1 MFSFHATQW
10 CLVFLSCCMGHAFAQ
25 SQVSSSP
32 SNLTGLEQV
41 FLNKSADRLS
51 LALERAKK
59 EGSLTL
65 YSSMAPS
72 EVGPLVKEF
81 EKKYALKV
89 DVWRSTSEGILQRA
103 LNESKAKKFNFDV
116 VETNA
121 PEVEILAREKTLAEF
136 YSPHQADL
144 PQNLIPKHKLWVP
157 DRINFYVVAFNTNK
171 IKREDLPTH
180 LEGFLHAKWR
190 DKLGVEATDG
200 DWMGSVINELG
211 ESRGMAFFRKLSELR
226 PDVRK
231 GHNLLAQM
239 VSNGEVPVALTTYLG
254 NAQSL
259 KQRGAPVDW
268 VPIEPVVARAQGLAL
283 SKNAPHPY
291 AALLFADYLISP
303 EAQTILNNLGR
314 PPANVN
320 IKSKLNNFSF
330 VVADPSLMIEEADKW
345 NQVWSKLFLVK

>member
-1 MFSFHATQW
+1 MFTS
-10 CLVFLSCCMGHAFAQ
+10 LVTRGSLLFLSCGLGIALAQ
-25 SQVSSSP
+25 SPLSSSSATLSGP
-32 SNLTGLEQV
+32 EQV
-41 FLNKSADRLS
+41 FLNKAQDRMPLT
-51 LALERAKK
+51 LDRAKK

-72 EVGPLVKEF
+72 EVGPIVKEF

-171 IKREDLPTH
+171 IKREELPTH

-200 DWMGSVINELG
+200 DWMGAVINELG
-211 ESRGMAFFRKLSELR
+211 ESRGMALFRKLSELR

-268 VPIEPVVARAQGLAL
+268 LPIEPVVARPQALAL

-291 AALLFADYLISP
+291 SALLFADFLISP

-320 IKSKLNNFSF
+320 IKSKLNNFNF
-330 VVADPSLMIEEADKW
+330 VVADPALMIEEADKW
-345 NQVWSKLFLVK
+345 NQLWSKYFLVK

>member
-1 MFSFHATQW
+1 MFTFRVTQW
-10 CLVFLSCCMGHAFAQ
+10 SLVFLFCGVGHVLAQ
-25 SQVSSSP
+25 TQTTSSTSNVS
-32 SNLTGLEQV
+32 GLEQI
-41 FLNKSADRLS
+41 FLNKAQDRIPLF
-51 LALERAKK
+51 LERAKK

-72 EVGPLVKEF
+72 EVGPIVKEF

-89 DVWRSTSEGILQRA
+89 DVWRSTSDGILQRA

-121 PEVEILAREKTLAEF
+121 PEVEILAREKTLSEF

-180 LEGFLHAKWR
+180 LEGFTHAKWK
-190 DKLGVEATDG
+190 DKLGIEATDG
-200 DWMGSVINELG
+200 DWMGSVVNELG
-211 ESRGMAFFRKLSELR
+211 ESRGLAFFRKLSELR

-268 VPIEPVVARAQGLAL
+268 MPIEPVVARAQGLAL

-291 AALLFADYLISP
+291 SALLFADYLISP

-320 IKSKLNNFSF
+320 VKSKLNNFNF
-330 VVADPSLMIEEADKW
+330 VVADPALMIEEADKW